1 MTKEIVISNKMEEID
16 NVAAFIEEIGD
27 ELSLSPSVVMSINL
41 AIEEAIANVIMYAYP
56 KGEDNKITLTAEH
69 KNGELVFVL
78 TDSGVAFDRTKVDE
92 ADITKSAEERPIG
105 GLGIFLIR
113 KIMGEV
119 SYKRING
126 ENKLEMKKKLTDK
139 K

>member
-78 TDSGVAFDRTKVDE
+78 TDSGVAFDPTKVAE